1 VDELGS
7 TLIEAGGWG
16 MGDGGW
22 DKMVLEGKP
31 RKVITFE
38 M

>member
-1 VDELGS
+1 MNY
-7 TLIEAGGWG
+7 TLCSSIRIGARENGIGGFQE
-16 MGDGGW
+16 
-22 DKMVLEGKP
+22 KGKP